1 MRTAHTTGDA
11 APRGYPRRAHHRGV
25 STLFVYWFGVA
36 DRYAVFL
43 YEHLGAGPFDL
54 VTTSRYWMAGLVA
67 GGMVTSIYTPFRALV
82 GAFTRA
88 GQHQESPDPL
98 RIWALC
104 ALPLAVTIVG
114 VTTRVNTPTLTLGQ
128 GVGCAAAALAALALA
143 LAPARWAVERPLD
156 LVWLVGDGL
165 GLVPVLLLLRT
176 PELAGRGIVTRPLG
190 IAVAGGR
197 CWLHHLAGAHDAPPR
212 LAPPATPRGGIHP
225 LAGLAI
231 SLSSSLW
238 PISTRRPGLSLHH
251 HGVQL
256 FSRVSP
262 PPPCDLGGGDAVGAP
277 RRAPAPLATVT
288 PRAPRRERSEGP

>member
-11 APRGYPRRAHHRGV
+11 WRRAAIPAAPIIVGV

-128 GVGCAAAALAALALA
+128 GVGCATAALAALALA

-190 IAVAGGR
+190 IAVAGGSVLASIT
-197 CWLHHLAGAHDAPPR
+197 WLALMTLLRAWRRRPRHGAASI
-212 LAPPATPRGGIHP
+212 L

-231 SLSSSLW
+231 NYLL
-238 PISTRRPGLSLHH
+238 L
-251 HGVQL
+251 
-256 FSRVSP
+256 
-262 PPPCDLGGGDAVGAP
+262 
-277 RRAPAPLATVT
+277 PLAHYLLAT
-288 PRAPRRERSEGP
+288 PPDYRYITTASNFFPESPLLLLATWAVATLLALLAARLPRSRP